1 MKRSN
6 VQTLNIAFFI
16 SPHGFGHA
24 ARACAVMATL
34 HLIDP
39 AIHFDIFTRVP
50 RWFFADS
57 LRGAFTYHS
66 LLSDIGLVQET
77 ALREDLAATVA
88 ALNRFLPFRDTVVR
102 ECAARVTR
110 FKCKLVVCDI
120 APLGIAV
127 ARAAG
132 VPSVLVE
139 NFTWDWIYQGYRR
152 DEPRLSDAITYL
164 RGAFRAADYHIQT
177 EPVCRYD
184 TVDLTTAPVSRA
196 PRLSPQATREK
207 LGIPRGAKAVLIT
220 MGGIPGKYDFLHRLQ
235 EQRGVY
241 FVIPGAGA
249 SARRDGNL
257 VLLPHR
263 SEFYHPDLVNACDAV
278 IGKLGYSTVAEVY
291 RAGVPLGYVSR
302 ARFRESG
309 VMARF
314 VRRWMN
320 GVAIS
325 ESQFHTGDWLR
336 HLPDLLVLP
345 RVARREPNGAMQAA
359 RFIAKFKFG
368 R

>member
-1 MKRSN
+1 MR
-6 VQTLNIAFFI
+6 IAYFV

-24 ARACAVMATL
+24 ARACAVMAAL
-34 HLIDP
+34 HEIDP
-39 AIHFDIFTRVP
+39 AFHFDIFTRVP

-66 LLSDIGLVQET
+66 LLTDIGLVQET
-77 ALREDLAATVA
+77 ALRENLAATVA
-88 ALNRFLPFRDTVVR
+88 ALNCFLPFRPTLVR
-102 ECAARVTR
+102 DSAAQVARL
-110 FKCKLVVCDI
+110 KCELVVCDI

-132 VPSVLVE
+132 VPSVLIE
-139 NFTWDWIYQGYRR
+139 NFTWDWIYQGYQR
-152 DEPRLSDAITYL
+152 DEPRLSDAIAYL
-164 RGAFRAADYHIQT
+164 RGAFHAADYHIQT
-177 EPVCRYD
+177 EPVCRYSAA
-184 TVDLTTAPVSRA
+184 DLITAPVSRA
-196 PRLSPQATREK
+196 PRLSRQATRKK
-207 LGIPRGAKAVLIT
+207 LGTPRTAKAVLIT
-220 MGGIPGKYDFLHRLQ
+220 MGGIPGEYNFLRRLE

-241 FVIPGAGA
+241 FVIPGNGG
-249 SARRDGNL
+249 SARREGNL
-257 VLLPHR
+257 VLLPHH

-314 VRRWMN
+314 VRRQMN

-325 ESQFHTGDWLR
+325 EAQFLTGDWLR
-336 HLPDLLVLP
+336 HLPDLLALP
-345 RVARREPNGAMQAA
+345 RVRRREPNGATQVA
-359 RFIAKFKFG
+359 RFLAKLLT
-368 R
+368 